1 VDALL
6 FVRRGE
12 KMKIICALLSLF
24 VSAGF
29 LDAASD
35 PSGRV
40 VELHACEVYTGG
52 CTASAQVTLG
62 GRSLLRVW
70 SFENGAY
77 GGVDLV
83 GLQIAALEVAEKNL
97 ALSDTHASAAVVYLP
112 VQATDVQRQA
122 LVSWLKMTN
131 PEIASARLVEKVAPI
146 SYSRDGSRIS
156 VQVGKEIALHTRS
169 IMRCEAGG
177 CGESLWYQPRSKTG
191 KFTVLVNEHSS
202 VNEPTLSLVWKDHYA
217 KSVFFGRF
225 GDDSKPE
232 FRFAALE

>member
-1 VDALL
+1 
-6 FVRRGE
+6 
-12 KMKIICALLSLF
+12 MKIICAFLSLF

-29 LDAASD
+29 LNAASS

-52 CTASAQVTLG
+52 CTASAQATLG

-70 SFENGAY
+70 NFENGAH
-77 GGVDLV
+77 GGVDLA

-97 ALSDTHASAAVVYLP
+97 AFSDTQTSAAVVYLP
-112 VQATDVQRQA
+112 AQATKAQRQA
-122 LVSWLKMTN
+122 LVSWLKATN
-131 PEIASARLVEKVAPI
+131 PEIGAARLVEKVAPI

-156 VQVGKEIALHTRS
+156 VQAGKEIALQTRS
-169 IMRCEAGG
+169 IARCEAGG

-191 KFTVLVNEHSS
+191 KFTVLVNEKSS
-202 VNEPTLSLVWKDHYA
+202 VNEPTLSLVWKDHTA

-232 FRFAALE
+232 FRLASTE